1 MYILPAKNSALVGS
15 VLDVVDT
22 VLPKENEEIQL
33 YYMQIAKPHYK
44 LNKQVLDIVI
54 GTFYASGI
62 LLFLERI
69 IGQLFSLV
77 FTFSIMT
84 SPVIVASHAS
94 RSY

>member
-1 MYILPAKNSALVGS
+1 MYILPAKNSAVVGS

-22 VLPKENEEIQL
+22 VLPNENEEIQ
-33 YYMQIAKPHYK
+33 YHMQIDQPQYE

-54 GTFYASGI
+54 GTFYVSGT

-77 FTFSIMT
+77 FTFSITT
-84 SPVIVASHAS
+84 SLVIIASHAS
-94 RSY
+94 RS